1 MVLSALLVGACS
13 DDTTTPPTPDK
24 TIYKEAGPTPETS
37 VKPETSIN
45 KEAAVSDGPAVVDC
59 TGKAD
64 GFECGTG
71 MICLS
76 SKCASTQCGDK
87 YVDAKNNEECD
98 DGNVDATD
106 GCDACKFGC
115 KADTDCDDKNT
126 CTGNETC
133 DTTAHKC
140 KTGTAP
146 NDGTACTLSAGGSGV
161 CNAGTCVSAGCGN
174 KTVETGEDCDDG
186 NKVDGDGCEN
196 SCKFS
201 CKVDADCDDKDA
213 CNGKE
218 SCDTTTHMCKAGAKP
233 NCDDSKTCTTDTCDP
248 ATGCVNTPIDLDK
261 DGKSCDDDCNDNDPA
276 IYKGAPECQDGKDN
290 DCDGSKDEAPLD
302 PGKCWLDPDG
312 DTYAATGAT
321 VVQGCTCPAG
331 YTKRDPGAAG
341 QADCREKNVSV
352 NPGQTSYFS
361 VGYCSAIICLPSS
374 PKSFD
379 YNCDTKEEQ
388 HWTGLASAS
397 CKYIKLPNLPGF
409 CIGAGWIGAAVPA
422 CGAKADYKNCSLGLL
437 NTCTATI
444 VTGRVQECR

>member
-1 MVLSALLVGACS
+1 M
-13 DDTTTPPTPDK
+13 
-24 TIYKEAGPTPETS
+24 E
-37 VKPETSIN
+37 
-45 KEAAVSDGPAVVDC
+45 
-59 TGKAD
+59 
-64 GFECGTG
+64 
-71 MICLS
+71 
-76 SKCASTQCGDK
+76 
-87 YVDAKNNEECD
+87 
-98 DGNVDATD
+98 
-106 GCDACKFGC
+106 
-115 KADTDCDDKNT
+115 
-126 CTGNETC
+126 
-133 DTTAHKC
+133 
-140 KTGTAP
+140 
-146 NDGTACTLSAGGSGV
+146 
-161 CNAGTCVSAGCGN
+161 
-174 KTVETGEDCDDG
+174 
-186 NKVDGDGCEN
+186 
-196 SCKFS
+196 
-201 CKVDADCDDKDA
+201 
-213 CNGKE
+213 
-218 SCDTTTHMCKAGAKP
+218 
-233 NCDDSKTCTTDTCDP
+233 
-248 ATGCVNTPIDLDK
+248 
-261 DGKSCDDDCNDNDPA
+261 
-276 IYKGAPECQDGKDN
+276 GAPKISVIIPCYNQGAYLDEAVQSVLAQMFQDFEILIVD
-290 DCDGSKDEAPLD
+290 DGSKDEAPLD